1 MHYKCDPNV
10 KGHCQIGFT
19 LYAVELKEWDFL
31 QLMEIDKEYCK
42 YTSSEWYIIYLGN
55 VLWQKHFVS
64 KNSLVT

>member
-19 LYAVELKEWDFL
+19 LYAAVLKEWDFL

-42 YTSSEWYIIYLGN
+42 
-55 VLWQKHFVS
+55 
-64 KNSLVT
+64 